1 LAVPPNTTALTAATI
16 ATIPTTI
23 LLQVDDSGTTYDVWY
38 SYTPST
44 SRVISLWA
52 FGDLAVYKPH
62 VELYSGPAASP
73 VLLGQSAAAG
83 NTPLQW
89 YLTSGTQYFI
99 KVETNA
105 GNPTPANL
113 SLSLI
118 RAPDEAIP
126 VGSIIINDDTDGFPA
141 AVLDP
146 TTGDIVRFIQPF
158 PAGESVAAL
167 SDGTTMWSDEFH
179 DLLYFYD
186 SDFTLIATVP
196 NPGALYQLAS
206 DLTSM
211 FYAAA
216 STTLQ
221 AISPTGTFGTTWTLA
236 NSASRALAVSLD
248 NTIAYYSATT
258 ANTPIRQHN
267 LLTDTAMSDLVAG
280 IGAGYQTTQDIL
292 VLADGTLI
300 VGYNNG
306 TTTFQGRHYSAAGAT
321 LHSYTIDAT
330 NGDTTNRLALAVD
343 NPLSF
348 WAWSHRVVDS
358 STGGSDV
365 TLLQRIRVG
374 DGSVLQSLELPVF
387 NQGAWTGNA
396 TADPPRFGHSQSCPL
411 FITMFAADDPD
422 EEEDDPD
429 DPPDVPPSTT
439 PRDDCHC
446 PTPGSPPGGSIPP
459 DGPGGGG
466 DPGPIP
472 PDPDREPDTLC
483 DGGGTVGV
491 YPTATPGESMDGV
504 TDERVWAAIA
514 FQSFDAAGEATDTP
528 EYYALNQTMPDP
540 PTIPLY
546 GGRKDGRGLGM
557 SRIVRGMSD
566 EQGNY
571 AVAKVT
577 LKLNDKDRAALRTR
591 LGDSETRF
599 VWEREGAI
607 FIASE
612 GNRRSH
618 YATTPRRLFRGVSYD
633 VNLNPGFTGSIS
645 FEDQIGSQ
653 FGKFGPDREFPSR
666 LLRNTMLPAIPKEID
681 GKPQQWIFG
690 IVSDEFN
697 VDGTVNETPKGVV
710 PIHLVGNDGAND
722 HYHLAAHE
730 VCGMVLYG
738 SDGGTPAV
746 GETEAIPAHRV
757 PLTEGSD
764 YTIQVMNLL
773 DTDTNLVHRVT
784 HLLVPQDSV
793 HSEDHKASRVS
804 MAANVAGVMDN
815 NGNTI
820 TDLFFIY
827 QWIFEHI
834 VLPTQESLTAEQVGS
849 PQWPSDAV
857 YMVES
862 ESFTA
867 AQDFSITRIGGDGY
881 QGGFVI
887 GGPVEGAIT
896 LRELLRRMSNSGDCW
911 FSWTQAGQLRCNLLD
926 DAANVDDSPILR
938 EPVDLREMPVPT
950 FALDEVENP
959 VLFAYAY
966 DNDKQKYRVA
976 QEQVDDT
983 LSFPK
988 MGRARPSK
996 GPVAMRCTC
1005 DPETARDVAVRRLI
1019 RRRYPP
1025 AYVQVVEPLVGL
1037 DREPGDILRVTSQ
1050 EGVGESGMVERPMWI
1065 KETSYDPQTR
1075 RVTHTCRDL
1084 TDVLEGAA
1092 AWMAAIGVE
1101 DYGDDTQTRWANED
1115 GEITPDD
1122 NELVTVQMAA
1132 AEWR

>member
-1 LAVPPNTTALTAATI
+1 
-16 ATIPTTI
+16 
-23 LLQVDDSGTTYDVWY
+23 
-38 SYTPST
+38 
-44 SRVISLWA
+44 
-52 FGDLAVYKPH
+52 
-62 VELYSGPAASP
+62 
-73 VLLGQSAAAG
+73 
-83 NTPLQW
+83 
-89 YLTSGTQYFI
+89 
-99 KVETNA
+99 
-105 GNPTPANL
+105 
-113 SLSLI
+113 
-118 RAPDEAIP
+118 
-126 VGSIIINDDTDGFPA
+126 
-141 AVLDP
+141 
-146 TTGDIVRFIQPF
+146 
-158 PAGESVAAL
+158 
-167 SDGTTMWSDEFH
+167 
-179 DLLYFYD
+179 
-186 SDFTLIATVP
+186 
-196 NPGALYQLAS
+196 
-206 DLTSM
+206 
-211 FYAAA
+211 
-216 STTLQ
+216 
-221 AISPTGTFGTTWTLA
+221 
-236 NSASRALAVSLD
+236 
-248 NTIAYYSATT
+248 
-258 ANTPIRQHN
+258 
-267 LLTDTAMSDLVAG
+267 
-280 IGAGYQTTQDIL
+280 
-292 VLADGTLI
+292 
-300 VGYNNG
+300 
-306 TTTFQGRHYSAAGAT
+306 
-321 LHSYTIDAT
+321 
-330 NGDTTNRLALAVD
+330 
-343 NPLSF
+343 
-348 WAWSHRVVDS
+348 
-358 STGGSDV
+358 
-365 TLLQRIRVG
+365 
-374 DGSVLQSLELPVF
+374 
-387 NQGAWTGNA
+387 
-396 TADPPRFGHSQSCPL
+396 
-411 FITMFAADDPD
+411 MFAADDPD

-1025 AYVQVVEPLVGL
+1025 AYVQVVEPLVGG
-1037 DREPGDILRVTSQ
+1037 RR
-1050 EGVGESGMVERPMWI
+1050 
-1065 KETSYDPQTR
+1065 R
-1075 RVTHTCRDL
+1075 RVGHGRAAHVDQGNKLRPTDPPRDAYL
-1084 TDVLEGAA
+1084 P
-1092 AWMAAIGVE
+1092 
-1101 DYGDDTQTRWANED
+1101 RFD
-1115 GEITPDD
+1115 GRARRRRSLDGSD
-1122 NELVTVQMAA
+1122 
-1132 AEWR
+1132 RR